1 MASRID
7 RQISEL
13 ENIVERHLNRCEAT
27 LNNSRC
33 ILPRDHT
40 RTEPHK
46 FMLEFLQSLAAAEG
60 FGSVDTAKR
69 FQAMELVKLPHPHTH
84 DADGETPGSCGE
96 LRQRCP

>member
-7 RQISEL
+7 KQISEL

-27 LNNSRC
+27 LNTNRC

-60 FGSVDTAKR
+60 FESVANETLSSDCPGETSAP
-69 FQAMELVKLPHPHTH
+69 PHPRRRWG
-84 DADGETPGSCGE
+84 DS
-96 LRQRCP
+96 RIVR